1 MNRLLLFDYDYTLV
15 DASNCLFAALRAG
28 LQVIGLA
35 LPDDQ
40 ELKKLIGL
48 PLDEQ
53 FRTIA
58 PRRDEAFA
66 EFRSAYIRERDAT
79 EQDGTVLI
87 DGVHEA
93 LRKLREAGIRK
104 GVVSTAATR
113 RILRALTRYGILG
126 EFDEVVGGAISKPH
140 AITEAISR
148 LGATSNAVVY
158 VGDRPDDALAAERA
172 GVGFIG
178 VCTGAFTPSEFG
190 DELEVVP
197 SVADLPEY
205 FRSKEQHPVSESFE

>member
-35 LPDDQ
+35 SPDDQ
-40 ELKKLIGL
+40 ALKRLIGL
-48 PLDEQ
+48 SLEEQ
-53 FRTIA
+53 FRTLA
-58 PRRDEAFA
+58 PQRDEAFE
-66 EFRSAYIRERDAT
+66 EFRRAYIRERDAT

-87 DGVHEA
+87 DGVYEA
-93 LRKLREAGIRK
+93 LHKLREAGICN

-113 RILRALTRYGILG
+113 RILRALTRYGILE
-126 EFDEVVGGAISKPH
+126 EFDEVVGGALSKPD
-140 AITEAISR
+140 AITEAINR
-148 LGATSNAVVY
+148 LGAASNVTVY
-158 VGDRPDDALAAERA
+158 VGDRPDDALAAQRA

-190 DELEVVP
+190 EELEVLP

-205 FRSKEQHPVSESFE
+205 FRKNNTL